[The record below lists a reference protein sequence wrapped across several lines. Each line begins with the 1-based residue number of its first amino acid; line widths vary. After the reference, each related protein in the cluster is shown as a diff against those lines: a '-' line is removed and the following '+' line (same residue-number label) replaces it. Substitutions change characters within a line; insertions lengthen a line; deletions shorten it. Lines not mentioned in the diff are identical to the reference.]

1 MKLFFA
7 SLLVFIASSSYAM
20 DPPVIV
26 SKFNSKYRKNIEI
39 SLNVIKET
47 IKEYEL
53 SNACRIFDGT
63 LLQEIDAT
71 LNKKSNKLTQK
82 DMENIEKIKQ
92 FFQEKKPKEK
102 YRGMLKFLNSIYD
115 NIIPDFLCDYLSA
128 EDVDFLSRY
137 LNTYEDFL
145 NETNLNN
152 FEKEF
157 LNKIEKLNENIALLT
172 RPRLNQKVASVSML
186 PFFNGNKNR
195 KNLAYKYLSLPLN
208 QKNNVLSESFSFL
221 WPEDSAH
228 KRNVILSTFYLLKEN
243 VRPADTLSTYEMLL
257 ILLHLEQSLSEY
269 NPLHLKKTSA
279 SDKYRP
285 VQKLERPEIIV
296 RESLKLV
303 RELKQLTLK
312 GIYYSHPQRLNYAI
326 KMIEEN
332 RAQEIKRYEDFR
344 NKKEVWVLSIDGG
357 GIKGLFSAVL
367 LDKLEQLTGL
377 RVHEIFDYI
386 AGTSTGSLLAL
397 GLTVPAEENP
407 EKPKYDIKFIR
418 NIYEKDGATIFP
430 PQHKIIKTMN
440 SIVSY
445 RYEPEPLEAKLQNYF
460 NNYDLSAALIPV
472 LVPTFSISQKK
483 TVLLSSL
490 RPFKNDGQGAV
501 KFWQAARASS
511 AAPTF
516 FPPYTMNYNGH
527 SNVFVDGGLT
537 NNNPT
542 YVALRKI
549 KKLCPKLEKIV
560 ILSLGTKNEKE
571 ELTFAES
578 DTGIQ
583 AAVEQLRMANSD
595 HARRNEKNAREI
607 IAHLDNHYFRIVGKT
622 SEVKMDDPSDA
633 NIQNLIKIAEQAALS
648 DVNFK
653 NFVAQVREKKNF

>member
-1 MKLFFA
+1 
-7 SLLVFIASSSYAM
+7 
-20 DPPVIV
+20 
-26 SKFNSKYRKNIEI
+26 
-39 SLNVIKET
+39 
-47 IKEYEL
+47 
-53 SNACRIFDGT
+53 
-63 LLQEIDAT
+63 
-71 LNKKSNKLTQK
+71 
-82 DMENIEKIKQ
+82 
-92 FFQEKKPKEK
+92 
-102 YRGMLKFLNSIYD
+102 
-115 NIIPDFLCDYLSA
+115 
-128 EDVDFLSRY
+128 
-137 LNTYEDFL
+137 
-145 NETNLNN
+145 
-152 FEKEF
+152 
-157 LNKIEKLNENIALLT
+157 
-172 RPRLNQKVASVSML
+172 
-186 PFFNGNKNR
+186 
-195 KNLAYKYLSLPLN
+195 
-208 QKNNVLSESFSFL
+208 
-221 WPEDSAH
+221 
-228 KRNVILSTFYLLKEN
+228 
-243 VRPADTLSTYEMLL
+243 
-257 ILLHLEQSLSEY
+257 
-269 NPLHLKKTSA
+269 
-279 SDKYRP
+279 
-285 VQKLERPEIIV
+285 
-296 RESLKLV
+296 
-303 RELKQLTLK
+303 
-312 GIYYSHPQRLNYAI
+312 
-326 KMIEEN
+326 
-332 RAQEIKRYEDFR
+332 
-344 NKKEVWVLSIDGG
+344 
-357 GIKGLFSAVL
+357 
-367 LDKLEQLTGL
+367 
-377 RVHEIFDYI
+377 
-386 AGTSTGSLLAL
+386 
-397 GLTVPAEENP
+397 
-407 EKPKYDIKFIR
+407 
-418 NIYEKDGATIFP
+418 
-430 PQHKIIKTMN
+430 MN